1 MTRSSTVKTVTTSLA
16 LLGLLTVAACGG
28 AASGS
33 GAAAPASTPP
43 TQGQGGQGMPGV
55 TGLLAAVQGTTL
67 QVQGPTSQTAVV
79 YTATTAI
86 TQTVPATSADVT
98 VGECVAVRSA
108 QTTSGAPT
116 SPVAATSVA
125 LTAPVNGSC
134 APGAGGGGGPGGPGG
149 VRPSGRPNGT
159 PPSGAPGAG
168 RGFGGGAFGNVTAVN
183 GSGFTVASAGRA
195 APGASPSASPT
206 PVTVTTTAATTFTK
220 QQKGT
225 SAALKQGVC
234 VTARGA
240 QDSSGTV
247 TATSIAVR
255 PAVNGS
261 CTNGFGARNG

>member
-1 MTRSSTVKTVTTSLA
+1 MKTVTTSLA

-183 GSGFTVASAGRA
+183 GSGFTVASAGRT